1 MNCNECIR
9 ANPIN
14 RCAATIYIPHV
25 SGPQNEDYLIT
36 ITDTSTGR
44 VETETVT
51 AAGHSITFP
60 VNFELMNGH
69 VYSIKAYHDGNSNDA
84 HTFDVG
90 GETGCCI
97 EFETYDLDIGGDTNE
112 ILNVNPCN
120 SATND

>member
-1 MNCNECIR
+1 MNCNECIK

-14 RCAATIYIPHV
+14 RCAATIYVPHV
-25 SGPQNEDYLIT
+25 SGPQNEDYLVT
-36 ITDTSTGR
+36 ITNLATNR
-44 VETETVT
+44 VESVTVT
-51 AAGHSITFP
+51 AAGHSLTIP
-60 VNFELMNGH
+60 VSFELMNGQT
-69 VYSIKAYHDGNSNDA
+69 YSIKAYHNGLSSDA

-97 EFETYDLDIGGDTNE
+97 EFQTYDLEIGGDTDE

>member
-1 MNCNECIR
+1 MNCNDCIR

-25 SGPQNEDYLIT
+25 AGPPNEEYLIT
-36 ITDTSTGR
+36 ITNTATGR
-44 VETETVT
+44 VESETVT
-51 AAGHSITFP
+51 AVGHSLTVP
-60 VNFELMNGH
+60 VSFELMNG
-69 VYSIKAYHDGNSNDA
+69 VTYSIKAYHDGVSNDA
-84 HTFDVG
+84 HELQVG

-97 EFETYDLDIGGDTNE
+97 EFTTYDLNIGGDTDE